1 MIIESLLNM
10 DTKKIALV
18 LSSGGARGIAHLGV
32 IDVLEENGYEITS
45 IIGCSMGAMVGGM
58 YVAGHHNAL
67 KEWLFSLTITRMGL
81 LADTDINTSYIV
93 RGERL
98 IKDMQKTM
106 PDCSIEDCKIPFTA
120 VASDVK
126 SEKEVVFRS
135 GSLYEAIRA
144 SISIPIFFKPI
155 QRNNQLLMDGGVL
168 NPFPL
173 NYAQKKE
180 DEIILG
186 VNVTSFSN
194 EEYPPHLN
202 RSENVSKN
210 EKNPFLL
217 TKAKFFIPGAFAH
230 QEAEAVGQLMIAK
243 NSELMA
249 QLYRPDIRLDLPAS
263 SYHCFDFFKA
273 QEIYE
278 KGREMTQNML
288 KQYFF

>member
-1 MIIESLLNM
+1 MS
-10 DTKKIALV
+10 TKKVALV

-45 IIGCSMGAMVGGM
+45 IIGCSMGALVGGM
-58 YVAGHHNAL
+58 YVSGNHEAL
-67 KEWLFSLTITRMGL
+67 KDYLFSLTITRMGL

-98 IKDMQKTM
+98 IRDMQKTM
-106 PDCSIEDCKIPFTA
+106 PDCLIEDCKIPFTA
-120 VASDVK
+120 VASNL
-126 SEKEVVFRS
+126 KEEREIAFRS
-135 GSLYEAIRA
+135 GSLYDAIRA

-155 QRNNQLLMDGGVL
+155 QCNNQLLMDGAVL

-180 DEIILG
+180 DEILLG
-186 VNVTSFSN
+186 VNVTAFSN
-194 EEYPPHLN
+194 EEFLPHLS
-202 RSENVSKN
+202 RSGTVAKDER
-210 EKNPFLL
+210 NPFLL

-230 QEAEAVGQLMIAK
+230 QEAEAVAQLMLAQ

-249 QLYRPDIRLDLPAS
+249 QLYPPDIRLDLPAS

-273 QEIYE
+273 KEIYD
-278 KGREMTQNML
+278 KGRKMTQKL
-288 KQYFF
+288 LSKIPL